1 MRHGR
6 HFVLT
11 TAVQANA
18 TSPGNHTISVND
30 SGFDVDEYSLE
41 RDVVGWRI
49 FAFDSAT
56 NAAE

>member
-1 MRHGR
+1 M
-6 HFVLT
+6 LT